1 MITVGNKI
9 DAFAQ
14 IVMDKLGAAFE
25 AKRVELDAQNESA
38 LKAYEV
44 FAKEKA
50 EKYIV
55 GFENEG
61 RVEAKKII
69 SKAKTAVRNKHI
81 ETRQE
86 IYKSLDKALKERI
99 VEFTN
104 EEGYV
109 RFLSNAVTQ
118 AIKEIKRY
126 DGIVVELTPAD
137 LEKRKN
143 VIEDALRNEG
153 IDTEKVT
160 YHPVEKGM
168 MGGVIFYNQEHIVRM
183 DYSLDALLEENS
195 RVLGILLS
203 DILDEVGE

>member
-1 MITVGNKI
+1 MVTVGNKI

-50 EKYIV
+50 DKYIV

-69 SKAKTAVRNKHI
+69 SKAKTAIRNKHI

-86 IYKSLDKALKERI
+86 IYKSLDRALKERI

-126 DGIVVELTPAD
+126 DGIVVELTPTD
-137 LEKRKN
+137 LEKRKD
-143 VIEDALRNEG
+143 VIEDALKKEG

-168 MGGVIFYNQEHIVRM
+168 IGGVIFYNQEHIVRM

>member
-1 MITVGNKI
+1 MVTVGNKI

-44 FAKEKA
+44 FAKAKA

-69 SKAKTAVRNKHI
+69 SKAKTAIRNKHI

-143 VIEDALRNEG
+143 VIEDALRKEG

>member
-143 VIEDALRNEG
+143 VIEDALRKEG